1 MVRKGICDNSGRGLM
16 GLLLIM
22 IVIMIME
29 DLLGKEMGEEKRS
42 GRLLFD

>member
-1 MVRKGICDNSGRGLM
+1 M